1 MKFKQVTLFGAT
13 GLIGSYLLEF
23 LLKDSETHL
32 INVVG
37 RNPFHL
43 QHDKINNIVIDFQ
56 DLSSISDS
64 ITGSEVVFVSI
75 GTTMSKVNRDKQKYK
90 SVDFDIIFNVANAC
104 KQKNI
109 SQLIYVSSLGANS
122 NSSNFYL
129 RLKGEIDE
137 AIAELNLNSTSVFR
151 PSVLLGK
158 RNESRPG
165 EKILQLVMPLLDFI
179 IPSDSKAIKAEDV
192 AKSMLNT
199 IKNYTIRYEW
209 NGVRGKSFTYNNY
222 RVGDRIPVSVSI
234 NAN

>member
-109 SQLIYVSSLGANS
+109 NQLIYVSSLGANS

-129 RLKGEIDE
+129 RLKGEIEE
-137 AIAELNLNSTSVFR
+137 AVAELNLTSTSVFR

-165 EKILQLVMPLLDFI
+165 EKLLQFAMPLLKFM
-179 IPSDSKAIKAEDV
+179 IPSNSKAIKAKDV
-192 AKSMLNT
+192 AKSMFNT
-199 IKNYTIRYEW
+199 SKNFKS
-209 NGVRGKSFTYNNY
+209 GVRIYHYNE
-222 RVGDRIPVSVSI
+222 IKEL
-234 NAN
+234 

>member
-23 LLKDSETHL
+23 LLKDSDIHL

-43 QHDKINNIVIDFQ
+43 QHDKINNIVIDFE
-56 DLSSISDS
+56 DVSSISNS
-64 ITGSEVVFVSI
+64 VTGSEAVFVSI
-75 GTTMSKVNRDKQKYK
+75 GTTMSKVNGDKIKYK
-90 SVDFDIIFNVANAC
+90 SVDFDIIFNIANAC

-109 SQLIYVSSLGANS
+109 NQFIYVSSLGANA

-137 AIAELNLNSTSVFR
+137 AVAKLNLNSTSVFR

-165 EKILQLVMPLLDFI
+165 EKIMQFIMPLLDFM
-179 IPSDSKAIKAEDV
+179 IPSNSKAIKAKDV

-199 IKNYTIRYEW
+199 IKNY
-209 NGVRGKSFTYNNY
+209 KSGLHIYQYNQIK
-222 RVGDRIPVSVSI
+222 DL
-234 NAN
+234 

>member
-23 LLKDSETHL
+23 LLKDSDIHL

-43 QHDKINNIVIDFQ
+43 QHDKINNIVIDFE
-56 DLSSISDS
+56 DVSSISNS
-64 ITGSEVVFVSI
+64 ITGSEAVFVSI
-75 GTTMSKVNRDKQKYK
+75 GTTMSKVNGDKIKYK
-90 SVDFDIIFNVANAC
+90 SVDFDIIFNIANAC

-109 SQLIYVSSLGANS
+109 NQFIYVSSLGANA
-122 NSSNFYL
+122 NSFNFYL

-137 AIAELNLNSTSVFR
+137 AVAKLNLNSTSVFR

-165 EKILQLVMPLLDFI
+165 EKIMQFVMPLLDFM
-179 IPSDSKAIKAEDV
+179 IPSNSKAIKAEDV

-199 IKNYTIRYEW
+199 TKNY
-209 NGVRGKSFTYNNY
+209 KSGLHIYQY
-222 RVGDRIPVSVSI
+222 SQIIDL
-234 NAN
+234 

>member
-23 LLKDSETHL
+23 LLKDSDIHL

-43 QHDKINNIVIDFQ
+43 EHDKINNIVIDFE
-56 DLSSISDS
+56 DVSSISNS
-64 ITGSEVVFVSI
+64 ITGSEAVFVSI
-75 GTTMSKVNRDKQKYK
+75 GTTMSKVNGDKIKYK
-90 SVDFDIIFNVANAC
+90 SVDFDIIFNIANAC

-109 SQLIYVSSLGANS
+109 NQFIYVSSLGANA

-137 AIAELNLNSTSVFR
+137 AVAKLNLNSTSVFR

-165 EKILQLVMPLLDFI
+165 EKIMQLIMPLLDFM
-179 IPSDSKAIKAEDV
+179 IPSNSKAIKAKDV
-192 AKSMLNT
+192 AKSMFNT
-199 IKNYTIRYEW
+199 SKNYKS
-209 NGVRGKSFTYNNY
+209 GVRIYHYNE
-222 RVGDRIPVSVSI
+222 IKEL
-234 NAN
+234 

>member
-23 LLKDSETHL
+23 LLKDSDIHL

-43 QHDKINNIVIDFQ
+43 QHDKINNIVIDFE
-56 DLSSISDS
+56 DVSSISNS
-64 ITGSEVVFVSI
+64 ITGSEAVFVSI
-75 GTTMSKVNRDKQKYK
+75 GTTMSKVNGDKIKYK
-90 SVDFDIIFNVANAC
+90 SVDFDIIFNIANAC

-109 SQLIYVSSLGANS
+109 NQFIYVSSLGANA

-137 AIAELNLNSTSVFR
+137 AVAKLNLNSTSVFR

-165 EKILQLVMPLLDFI
+165 EKIMQFVMPLLDFM
-179 IPSDSKAIKAEDV
+179 IPSNSKAIKAKDV

-199 IKNYTIRYEW
+199 TKNY
-209 NGVRGKSFTYNNY
+209 KSGLHIYQY
-222 RVGDRIPVSVSI
+222 SQIIDL
-234 NAN
+234 

>member
-1 MKFKQVTLFGAT
+1 M
-13 GLIGSYLLEF
+13 EF
-23 LLKDSETHL
+23 LLKDSDIHL

-43 QHDKINNIVIDFQ
+43 EHDKINNIVIDFE
-56 DLSSISDS
+56 DVSSISNS
-64 ITGSEVVFVSI
+64 VTGSEAVFVSI
-75 GTTMSKVNRDKQKYK
+75 GTTMSKVNGDKIKYK
-90 SVDFDIIFNVANAC
+90 SVDFDIIFNIANAC

-109 SQLIYVSSLGANS
+109 NQFIYVSSLGANA

-137 AIAELNLNSTSVFR
+137 AVAKLNLNSTSVFR

-165 EKILQLVMPLLDFI
+165 EKIMQFIMPLLDFM
-179 IPSDSKAIKAEDV
+179 IPSNSKAIKAVDV

-199 IKNYTIRYEW
+199 TKNYKTGLHIYQY
-209 NGVRGKSFTYNNY
+209 SQII
-222 RVGDRIPVSVSI
+222 DL
-234 NAN
+234 

>member
-109 SQLIYVSSLGANS
+109 NQLIYVSSLGANS

-129 RLKGEIDE
+129 RLKGEIEE
-137 AIAELNLNSTSVFR
+137 AVAELNLTSTSVFR

-165 EKILQLVMPLLDFI
+165 EKLLQFAMPLLDFM
-179 IPSDSKAIKAEDV
+179 IPSNSKAIKAKDV
-192 AKSMLNT
+192 AKSMFNT
-199 IKNYTIRYEW
+199 SKNFKS
-209 NGVRGKSFTYNNY
+209 GVRIYHYLSL
-222 RVGDRIPVSVSI
+222 IHI
-234 NAN
+234 

>member
-13 GLIGSYLLEF
+13 GLIGGYLLKF
-23 LLKDSETHL
+23 LLKDSDIHL
-32 INVVG
+32 INLVG
-37 RNPFHL
+37 RKSFHL
-43 QHDKINNIVIDFQ
+43 QHDKINNIVIDFE
-56 DLSSISDS
+56 DFSSILNSVS
-64 ITGSEVVFVSI
+64 GSEIVFVSI
-75 GTTMSKVNRDKQKYK
+75 GTTMSKVNGDKQKYK
-90 SVDFDIIFNVANAC
+90 SVDFDIIFNIAKAC
-104 KQKNI
+104 KQKNVR
-109 SQLIYVSSLGANS
+109 QLIYVSSLGANS

-192 AKSMLNT
+192 AKSMLNNSKNYKSGFHIFQYNQ
-199 IKNYTIRYEW
+199 IKNI
-209 NGVRGKSFTYNNY
+209 
-222 RVGDRIPVSVSI
+222 
-234 NAN
+234 

>member
-23 LLKDSETHL
+23 LLKDSDIHL

-43 QHDKINNIVIDFQ
+43 EHDKINNIVIDFE
-56 DLSSISDS
+56 DVSSISNS
-64 ITGSEVVFVSI
+64 VTGSEAVFVSI
-75 GTTMSKVNRDKQKYK
+75 GTTMSKVNGDKIKYK
-90 SVDFDIIFNVANAC
+90 SVDFDIIFNIANAC

-109 SQLIYVSSLGANS
+109 NQFIYVSSLGANA

-137 AIAELNLNSTSVFR
+137 AVAKLNLNSTSVFR

-165 EKILQLVMPLLDFI
+165 EKIMQFIMPLLDFI
-179 IPSDSKAIKAEDV
+179 IPSNSKAIKAKDV
-192 AKSMLNT
+192 AKSMFNT
-199 IKNYTIRYEW
+199 SKNYKS
-209 NGVRGKSFTYNNY
+209 GVRIYHYNE
-222 RVGDRIPVSVSI
+222 IKEL
-234 NAN
+234 

>member
-23 LLKDSETHL
+23 LLKDSDIHL

-43 QHDKINNIVIDFQ
+43 EHDKINNIVIDFE
-56 DLSSISDS
+56 DVSSISNS
-64 ITGSEVVFVSI
+64 ITGSEAVFVSI
-75 GTTMSKVNRDKQKYK
+75 GTTMSKVNGDKIKYK
-90 SVDFDIIFNVANAC
+90 SVDFDIIFNIANAC

-109 SQLIYVSSLGANS
+109 NQFIYVSSLGANA

-137 AIAELNLNSTSVFR
+137 AVAKLNLNSTSVFR

-165 EKILQLVMPLLDFI
+165 EKIMQFVMPLLDFM
-179 IPSDSKAIKAEDV
+179 IPSNSKAIKAEDV

-199 IKNYTIRYEW
+199 TKNY
-209 NGVRGKSFTYNNY
+209 KSGLHIYQY
-222 RVGDRIPVSVSI
+222 SQIIDL
-234 NAN
+234 

>member
-23 LLKDSETHL
+23 LLKDSDIHL

-43 QHDKINNIVIDFQ
+43 QHDKINNIVIDFE
-56 DLSSISDS
+56 DVSSISNS
-64 ITGSEVVFVSI
+64 ITGSEAVFVSI
-75 GTTMSKVNRDKQKYK
+75 GTTMSKVNGDKIKYK
-90 SVDFDIIFNVANAC
+90 SVDFDIIFNIANAC

-109 SQLIYVSSLGANS
+109 NQFIYVSSLGANA

-137 AIAELNLNSTSVFR
+137 AVAKLNLNSTYVFR

-158 RNESRPG
+158 RNEFRPG
-165 EKILQLVMPLLDFI
+165 EKIMQFVMPLLDFM
-179 IPSDSKAIKAEDV
+179 IPSNSKAIKAEDV

-199 IKNYTIRYEW
+199 SKNYKTGLHIYQY
-209 NGVRGKSFTYNNY
+209 SQII
-222 RVGDRIPVSVSI
+222 DL
-234 NAN
+234 

>member
-23 LLKDSETHL
+23 LLKDSDIHL

-43 QHDKINNIVIDFQ
+43 EHDKINNIVIDFE
-56 DLSSISDS
+56 DVSSISNS
-64 ITGSEVVFVSI
+64 VTGSEAVFVSI
-75 GTTMSKVNRDKQKYK
+75 GTTMSKVNGDKIKYK
-90 SVDFDIIFNVANAC
+90 SVDFDIIFNIANAC

-109 SQLIYVSSLGANS
+109 NQFIYVSSLGANA

-137 AIAELNLNSTSVFR
+137 AVAKLNLNSTSVFR

-158 RNESRPG
+158 RNEFRPG
-165 EKILQLVMPLLDFI
+165 EKIMQFVMPLLDFM
-179 IPSDSKAIKAEDV
+179 IPSNSKAIKAEDV

-199 IKNYTIRYEW
+199 TKNYKTGLHIYQH
-209 NGVRGKSFTYNNY
+209 SQII
-222 RVGDRIPVSVSI
+222 DL
-234 NAN
+234 

>member
-23 LLKDSETHL
+23 LLKDSDIHL

-43 QHDKINNIVIDFQ
+43 EHDKINNIVIDFE
-56 DLSSISDS
+56 DVSSISNS

-75 GTTMSKVNRDKQKYK
+75 GTTMSKVNGDKIKYK
-90 SVDFDIIFNVANAC
+90 SVDFDIIFNIANAC

-109 SQLIYVSSLGANS
+109 NQFIYVSSLGANA

-137 AIAELNLNSTSVFR
+137 AVAKLNLNSTSVFR

-165 EKILQLVMPLLDFI
+165 EKIMQLIMPLLDFM
-179 IPSDSKAIKAEDV
+179 IPSNSKAIKAKDV
-192 AKSMLNT
+192 AKSMFNT
-199 IKNYTIRYEW
+199 SKNYKS
-209 NGVRGKSFTYNNY
+209 GVRIYHYNE
-222 RVGDRIPVSVSI
+222 IKEL
-234 NAN
+234 

>member
-23 LLKDSETHL
+23 LLKDSDIHL

-43 QHDKINNIVIDFQ
+43 EHDKINNIVIDFE
-56 DLSSISDS
+56 DVSSISNS
-64 ITGSEVVFVSI
+64 VTGSEAVFVSI
-75 GTTMSKVNRDKQKYK
+75 GTTMSKVNGDKIKYK
-90 SVDFDIIFNVANAC
+90 SVDFDIIFNIANAC

-109 SQLIYVSSLGANS
+109 NQFIYVSSLGANA

-137 AIAELNLNSTSVFR
+137 AVAKLNLTSTSVFR

-165 EKILQLVMPLLDFI
+165 EKIMQFIMPLLDFM
-179 IPSDSKAIKAEDV
+179 IPSNSKAIKAKDV
-192 AKSMLNT
+192 AKSMFNT
-199 IKNYTIRYEW
+199 SKNYKS
-209 NGVRGKSFTYNNY
+209 GVRIYHYNE
-222 RVGDRIPVSVSI
+222 IKEL
-234 NAN
+234 

>member
-13 GLIGSYLLEF
+13 GLIGGYLLEF
-23 LLKDSETHL
+23 LLKDSEIHL

-43 QHDKINNIVIDFQ
+43 QHDKINNIVIDFE
-56 DLSSISDS
+56 DVSSISNS
-64 ITGSEVVFVSI
+64 INGSEAVFVSI
-75 GTTMSKVNRDKQKYK
+75 GTTMSKVNGDKIMYK
-90 SVDFDIIFNVANAC
+90 SVDFDIIFNIANAC

-109 SQLIYVSSLGANS
+109 NQFIYVSSLGANP

-137 AIAELNLNSTSVFR
+137 AVAKLNLNSTYIFR
-151 PSVLLGK
+151 PSILLGK

-165 EKILQLVMPLLDFI
+165 EKIMQFVMPLLDFM
-179 IPSDSKAIKAEDV
+179 IPSNSKAIKAEDV

-199 IKNYTIRYEW
+199 IKNY
-209 NGVRGKSFTYNNY
+209 KSGLHIYQYNQ
-222 RVGDRIPVSVSI
+222 IKEL
-234 NAN
+234 

>member
-13 GLIGSYLLEF
+13 GLIGSYLLKF
-23 LLKDSETHL
+23 LLKDSDIHL
-32 INVVG
+32 INLVG
-37 RNPFHL
+37 RKPFHL
-43 QHDKINNIVIDFQ
+43 QHDKINNIVIDFE
-56 DLSSISDS
+56 DFSSILNSVS
-64 ITGSEVVFVSI
+64 GSELVFVSI
-75 GTTMSKVNRDKQKYK
+75 GTTMSKVNGDKKKYK
-90 SVDFDIIFNVANAC
+90 SVDFDIIFNIAKAC
-104 KQKNI
+104 KQKNVR
-109 SQLIYVSSLGANS
+109 QLIYVSSLGANS

-192 AKSMLNT
+192 AKSMLNNSKNYKSGFHIFQYNQ
-199 IKNYTIRYEW
+199 IKNI
-209 NGVRGKSFTYNNY
+209 
-222 RVGDRIPVSVSI
+222 
-234 NAN
+234 

>member
-64 ITGSEVVFVSI
+64 VTGSEVVFVSI

-129 RLKGEIDE
+129 RLKGEIEE
-137 AIAELNLNSTSVFR
+137 AVAELNLTSTSVFR

-165 EKILQLVMPLLDFI
+165 EKLLQFAMPLLDFM
-179 IPSDSKAIKAEDV
+179 IPSNSKAIKAKDV
-192 AKSMLNT
+192 AKSMFNT
-199 IKNYTIRYEW
+199 SKNYKS
-209 NGVRGKSFTYNNY
+209 GVRIYHYNE
-222 RVGDRIPVSVSI
+222 IKEL
-234 NAN
+234 

>member
-23 LLKDSETHL
+23 LLKDSDIHL

-43 QHDKINNIVIDFQ
+43 QHDKINNIVIDFE
-56 DLSSISDS
+56 DVSSISNS
-64 ITGSEVVFVSI
+64 ITGSEAVFVSI
-75 GTTMSKVNRDKQKYK
+75 GTTMSKVNGDKIKYK
-90 SVDFDIIFNVANAC
+90 SVDFDIIFNIANAC

-109 SQLIYVSSLGANS
+109 NQFIYVSSLGANA

-137 AIAELNLNSTSVFR
+137 AVAKLNLNSTSVFR

-165 EKILQLVMPLLDFI
+165 EKIMQFVMPLLDFM
-179 IPSDSKAIKAEDV
+179 IPSSSKAIKAEDV

-199 IKNYTIRYEW
+199 TKNY
-209 NGVRGKSFTYNNY
+209 KSGLHIYQY
-222 RVGDRIPVSVSI
+222 SQIIDL
-234 NAN
+234 

>member
-13 GLIGSYLLEF
+13 GLIGSYLLKF
-23 LLKDSETHL
+23 LLKDSDIHL

-43 QHDKINNIVIDFQ
+43 QHDKINNIVIDFE
-56 DLSSISDS
+56 DFSSILNSVS
-64 ITGSEVVFVSI
+64 GSEIVFVSI
-75 GTTMSKVNRDKQKYK
+75 GTTMSKVNGDKQKYK
-90 SVDFDIIFNVANAC
+90 SVDFDIIFNIAKAC
-104 KQKNI
+104 KQKNVR
-109 SQLIYVSSLGANS
+109 QLIYVSSLGANS

-192 AKSMLNT
+192 AKSMLNNSKNYKSGFHIFQYNQ
-199 IKNYTIRYEW
+199 IKNI
-209 NGVRGKSFTYNNY
+209 
-222 RVGDRIPVSVSI
+222 
-234 NAN
+234 

>member
-23 LLKDSETHL
+23 LLKDSDIHL

-37 RNPFHL
+37 RKPFHL
-43 QHDKINNIVIDFQ
+43 QHDKINNIVIDFE
-56 DLSSISDS
+56 DVSSISNS
-64 ITGSEVVFVSI
+64 ITGSEAVFVSI
-75 GTTMSKVNRDKQKYK
+75 GTTMSKVNGDKIKYK
-90 SVDFDIIFNVANAC
+90 SVDFDIIFNIANAC

-109 SQLIYVSSLGANS
+109 NQFIYVSSLGANA

-137 AIAELNLNSTSVFR
+137 AVAKLNLNSTSVFR

-165 EKILQLVMPLLDFI
+165 EKIMQFIMPLLDFM
-179 IPSDSKAIKAEDV
+179 IPSNSKAIKAKDV
-192 AKSMLNT
+192 AKSMFNT
-199 IKNYTIRYEW
+199 SKNYKS
-209 NGVRGKSFTYNNY
+209 GVRIYHYNE
-222 RVGDRIPVSVSI
+222 IKEL
-234 NAN
+234 

>member
-129 RLKGEIDE
+129 RLKGEIEE
-137 AIAELNLNSTSVFR
+137 AVAELNLTSTSVFR

-165 EKILQLVMPLLDFI
+165 EKLLQFAMPLLDFM
-179 IPSDSKAIKAEDV
+179 IPSNSKAIKAEDV

-199 IKNYTIRYEW
+199 TKNY
-209 NGVRGKSFTYNNY
+209 KSGLHIYQYNQIK
-222 RVGDRIPVSVSI
+222 DL
-234 NAN
+234 

>member
-23 LLKDSETHL
+23 LLKDSDIHL

-43 QHDKINNIVIDFQ
+43 EHDKINNIVIDFE
-56 DLSSISDS
+56 DVSSISNS
-64 ITGSEVVFVSI
+64 VTGSEAVFVSI
-75 GTTMSKVNRDKQKYK
+75 GTTMSKVNGDKIKYK
-90 SVDFDIIFNVANAC
+90 SVDFDIIFNIANAC

-109 SQLIYVSSLGANS
+109 NQFIYVSSLGANP

-137 AIAELNLNSTSVFR
+137 AVAKLNLNSTYIFR
-151 PSVLLGK
+151 PSILLGK

-165 EKILQLVMPLLDFI
+165 EKIMQFVMPLLDFM
-179 IPSDSKAIKAEDV
+179 IPSNSKAIKAEDV

-199 IKNYTIRYEW
+199 IKNY
-209 NGVRGKSFTYNNY
+209 KSGLHIYQYNK
-222 RVGDRIPVSVSI
+222 IKEL
-234 NAN
+234 

>member
-13 GLIGSYLLEF
+13 GLIGGYLLKF
-23 LLKDSETHL
+23 LLKDSDIHL
-32 INVVG
+32 INLVC
-37 RNPFHL
+37 RKPFHL
-43 QHDKINNIVIDFQ
+43 QHDKINNIVIDFE
-56 DLSSISDS
+56 DFSSILNSVS
-64 ITGSEVVFVSI
+64 GSEIVFVSI
-75 GTTMSKVNRDKQKYK
+75 GTTMSKVNGDKQKYK
-90 SVDFDIIFNVANAC
+90 SVDFDIIFNIAKAC
-104 KQKNI
+104 KQKNVR
-109 SQLIYVSSLGANS
+109 QLIYVSSLGANS

-199 IKNYTIRYEW
+199 IKNY
-209 NGVRGKSFTYNNY
+209 KSGLHIYQYNQ
-222 RVGDRIPVSVSI
+222 IKEL
-234 NAN
+234 

>member
-109 SQLIYVSSLGANS
+109 NQLIYVSSLGANS

-129 RLKGEIDE
+129 RLKGEIEE
-137 AIAELNLNSTSVFR
+137 AVAELNLTSTSVFR

-165 EKILQLVMPLLDFI
+165 EKLLQFAMPLLDFM
-179 IPSDSKAIKAEDV
+179 IPSNSKAIKAKDV
-192 AKSMLNT
+192 AKSMFNT
-199 IKNYTIRYEW
+199 SKNFKS
-209 NGVRGKSFTYNNY
+209 GVRIYHYNE
-222 RVGDRIPVSVSI
+222 IKEL
-234 NAN
+234 

>member
-1 MKFKQVTLFGAT
+1 MEL
-13 GLIGSYLLEF
+13 
-23 LLKDSETHL
+23 LLKDSDIHL

-43 QHDKINNIVIDFQ
+43 QHDKINNIVIDFE
-56 DLSSISDS
+56 DVSSISNS
-64 ITGSEVVFVSI
+64 ITGSEAVFVSI
-75 GTTMSKVNRDKQKYK
+75 GTTMSKVNGDKIKYK
-90 SVDFDIIFNVANAC
+90 SVDFDIIFNIANAC

-109 SQLIYVSSLGANS
+109 NQFIYVSSLGANA

-137 AIAELNLNSTSVFR
+137 AVAKLNLNSTSVFR

-165 EKILQLVMPLLDFI
+165 EKILQFVMPLLDFM
-179 IPSDSKAIKAEDV
+179 IPSNSKAIKAEDV

-199 IKNYTIRYEW
+199 TKNY
-209 NGVRGKSFTYNNY
+209 KSGLHIYQY
-222 RVGDRIPVSVSI
+222 SQIIDL
-234 NAN
+234 